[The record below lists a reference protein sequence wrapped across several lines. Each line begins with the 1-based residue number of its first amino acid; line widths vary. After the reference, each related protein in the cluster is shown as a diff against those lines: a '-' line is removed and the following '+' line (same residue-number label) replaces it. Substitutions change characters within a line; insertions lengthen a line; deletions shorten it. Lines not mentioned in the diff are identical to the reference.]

1 MGAGISASLGAF
13 SSLIAGLQPGEMLGG
28 ESSRR
33 GGGGWPGSR
42 LGSPSSPPDQLQFS
56 AVARGDGEEQLME
69 SFP

>member
-33 GGGGWPGSR
+33 GGRPGSR

>member
-33 GGGGWPGSR
+33 GGGGGREAASALPPLLRTSSSSR
-42 LGSPSSPPDQLQFS
+42 LLLGEMEKSS
-56 AVARGDGEEQLME
+56 
-69 SFP
+69 